1 MLAPEMVILQ
11 RLGWTTTRELVFAKL
26 ATLPEQ
32 AVHQAGLAM
41 VDMGDDGNIAE
52 VGTRHAAAVCRD
64 GGSVKEGD
72 YGGHEEDRQHRLGTG
87 VAAVSAKSPMVRLD
101 LIIRFSLD
109 KTSNNLL
116 RFNPEDRQNRYRIL
130 CFARRFRSSCCFA
143 TLWNGR

>member
-1 MLAPEMVILQ
+1 MSRSVNDVDGGVAIRERDV
-11 RLGWTTTRELVFAKL
+11 LGQNRDPSLPLEIIRIQDQVVGELIFAKL

-87 VAAVSAKSPMVRLD
+87 VAAVPAKSPMVRFN
-101 LIIRFSLD
+101 LIIRFSWA
-109 KTSNNLL
+109 KT
-116 RFNPEDRQNRYRIL
+116 
-130 CFARRFRSSCCFA
+130 
-143 TLWNGR
+143 